1 MRASGP
7 RRRPAVGRDEQHID
21 RQLRS
26 TADGQVEQLIG
37 PLFLLLAIIGIALLV
52 RAFVRVVTVHDYE
65 RGLRYRSGRF
75 TGLVDPGSHV
85 VIRPFT
91 EVRVLDSRPAFVVVE
106 GQEVLT
112 SDGVAVKVSLAA
124 RYVVGDPVAAV
135 TNEQD
140 YRRAIHLEL
149 QLGLRDAVAG
159 GTVEE
164 VLAARSRIGPAVMER
179 TASGLARIGVELL
192 GVEVR
197 DLMVPAELKRL
208 FAGVVA
214 ARKEGEAS
222 LEKVRAETAA
232 LRSLANAGRM
242 IEDNPGLLQLRL
254 LQQVGGSTGNTVLL
268 SMPDGHGG
276 AGASGSGSGGSA
288 GDGATAAEAARRA
301 RTRAEAS
308 DPSTGGG

>member
-1 MRASGP
+1 VA
-7 RRRPAVGRDEQHID
+7 GRDELLID
-21 RQLRS
+21 RELRS
-26 TADGQVEQLIG
+26 ASDGYVQQLIG
-37 PLFLLLAIIGIALLV
+37 PLFLLLAIVAVVLLL

-75 TGLVDPGSHV
+75 SGLVDPGSHL
-85 VIRPFT
+85 VIRPFR
-91 EVRVLDSRPAFVVVE
+91 EVRILDARPAFTTVD

-112 SDGVAVKVSLAA
+112 SDGIAVKVSLAA

-135 TNEQD
+135 TTDQD
-140 YRRAIHLEL
+140 YRRAIHIEL
-149 QLGLRDAVAG
+149 QLGLRDALAAG
-159 GTVEE
+159 TLEE
-164 VLAARSRIGPAVMER
+164 VLAARSKIGPAVMER
-179 TASGLARIGVELL
+179 TASALARMGVELL
-192 GVEVR
+192 SVEVR
-197 DLMVPAELKRL
+197 DLMVPGDLKRV

-268 SMPDGHGG
+268 SMPDGH
-276 AGASGSGSGGSA
+276 
-288 GDGATAAEAARRA
+288 TAAPAEGPATTETARRA
-301 RTRAEAS
+301 RTRAT
-308 DPSTGGG
+308 DPDSSGG

>member
-1 MRASGP
+1 MP
-7 RRRPAVGRDEQHID
+7 KPA
-21 RQLRS
+21 
-26 TADGQVEQLIG
+26 ADAYVEQFIG
-37 PLFLLLAIIGIALLV
+37 PLFLLLGVVAIALLV
-52 RAFVRVVTVHDYE
+52 RAFVGVVTVHDYE

-75 TGLVDPGSHV
+75 SGLVDPGSHII
-85 VIRPFT
+85 IRPFT
-91 EVRVLDSRPAFVVVE
+91 EVRILDGRPAFLVVE

-140 YRRAIHLEL
+140 FRRAMYLEL
-149 QLGLRDAVAG
+149 QLGLRDAVAA

-164 VLAARSRIGPAVMER
+164 VFAARSKIGPAVLER
-179 TASGLARIGVELL
+179 TASSLARIGVELL
-192 GVEVR
+192 SVEVR
-197 DLMVPAELKRL
+197 DLMVPGELKRL

-222 LEKVRAETAA
+222 LERVRAETAS
-232 LRSLANAGRM
+232 LRGLANAGRM
-242 IEDNPGLLQLRL
+242 VEDNPGLLQLRL

-276 AGASGSGSGGSA
+276 GSA
-288 GDGATAAEAARRA
+288 TGVDGPPAAEAARRA
-301 RTRAEAS
+301 RRA
-308 DPSTGGG
+308 GGPESSGG

>member
-1 MRASGP
+1 M
-7 RRRPAVGRDEQHID
+7 
-21 RQLRS
+21 
-26 TADGQVEQLIG
+26 EQLIG
-37 PLFLLLAIIGIALLV
+37 PLFLLLAIIAIALLL

-91 EVRVLDSRPAFVVVE
+91 EVRVLDSRPAFAVVE

-164 VLAARSRIGPAVMER
+164 VLGARSKIGPAVMER
-179 TASGLARIGVELL
+179 TASALARIGVELL

-197 DLMVPAELKRL
+197 DLMVPGELKRL

-276 AGASGSGSGGSA
+276 SSASGSGSGGSA